1 MRVAKGFRSS
11 ALADIATSAVLTA
24 TTGFTNGLAPVLAA
38 PVKIIERL
46 FLAALAADF
55 PPWR

>member
-1 MRVAKGFRSS
+1 MRVAEGFRSS
-11 ALADIATSAVLTA
+11 ALADISTSAILIA

-46 FLAALAADF
+46 FFAALAADF
-55 PPWR
+55 PSWR